1 MEDKVSDREGGCLG
15 SKLWLYTNFDC
26 NLRCTY
32 CVTKSTPDV
41 PRRALDLKTMQRLID
56 AGTALGFRD
65 LFFTGGEPFL
75 LDDIYS
81 MLSYASA
88 RARTTVLTNGVLLRG
103 ARLER
108 LAEVANENLRVQVS
122 LDGARPEHH
131 DPYRGE
137 GTWAKTVTAIEG
149 LLARDVQLC
158 ISTTETQVN
167 TGHLAEL
174 RLFRRALGISDR
186 DHLIRPLARH
196 GFSQEGLELSRA
208 KLEPELTL
216 TAEGVFWHPLT
227 FPGDDEMR
235 VSNELFPLEDAVT
248 AVEDELA
255 RDDWSGR
262 TEFI

>member
-1 MEDKVSDREGGCLG
+1 MCESAKRGLS
-15 SKLWLYTNFDC
+15 SNLWLYTNFDC

-41 PRRALDLKTMQRLID
+41 PRRALDLETVQRLVD

-75 LDDIYS
+75 HEKIDS

-103 ARLER
+103 ER
-108 LAEVANENLRVQVS
+108 LDRLLGIANESLRVQIS

-137 GTWAKTVTAIEG
+137 GTWAKTVGAIER
-149 LLARDVQLC
+149 LLARDVRLC
-158 ISTTETQVN
+158 ISTTETPANAGQ
-167 TGHLAEL
+167 LAEL
-174 RLFRRALGISDR
+174 RLFRRELGIPDR
-186 DHLIRPLARH
+186 DHVIRPLAKH
-196 GFSQEGLELSRA
+196 GFSREGLEMSRA
-208 KLEPELTL
+208 ELEPELTL

-227 FPGDDEMR
+227 FPGDVEMK
-235 VSNELFPLEDAVT
+235 VSDELFPLADAVA
-248 AVEDELA
+248 AVKNELA
-255 RDDWSGR
+255 SDGRTAR
-262 TEFI
+262 TEFR